1 MGRAAHSATP
11 TPGLCRHLVFRGAGG
26 SPLPRQR
33 RGDPHGKRDAL
44 SAADDRGRGVDGMC
58 GGIICGLREGG
69 GYLSWQNGRIAY
81 VSYDGNGS
89 GIYTSN
95 PNGSGKIAF
104 ESERDGNSEIYT
116 MNPNGMSVDRLTNNP
131 AFDFE
136 PDWHL
141 SRPQ

>member
-1 MGRAAHSATP
+1 MIAATVAVA
-11 TPGLCRHLVFRGAGG
+11 CAV
-26 SPLPRQR
+26 
-33 RGDPHGKRDAL
+33 AL
-44 SAADDRGRGVDGMC
+44 SAVSEKAEATFPGK
-58 GGIICGLREGG
+58 
-69 GYLSWQNGRIAY
+69 NGRIAY

-136 PDWHL
+136 PDSHL

>member
-1 MGRAAHSATP
+1 
-11 TPGLCRHLVFRGAGG
+11 
-26 SPLPRQR
+26 
-33 RGDPHGKRDAL
+33 
-44 SAADDRGRGVDGMC
+44 MC

-69 GYLSWQNGRIAY
+69 GYLSWQNGRIGY

-131 AFDFE
+131 TFDFE
-136 PDWHL
+136 PDSHL